1 MIYNWKELDEKFS
14 LNSCDENDFLK
25 KVLGGK
31 LEVLD
36 EVDGGF
42 IGVYEN
48 NEKVVLARDIIGL
61 KPLFYKVDGK
71 LLFSDENKELKGK
84 ELDPKTILKYDKNT
98 KKVELINRGFFSI
111 SSPLQEIEKIRK
123 ELAGLVVNAIAK
135 RVPDTKFGIMF
146 SGGVDSTLIAFIMK
160 DLGVDFTCY
169 TAVLDEEGMSTADD
183 LIHAEK
189 IAKELGFEHKI
200 LKVKL
205 DDVPDYIKKIVP
217 CIESSNVVK
226 VGVALPEFVCCEAA
240 KKDGVNIMFS
250 GLGSEEI
257 FAGYDRHDKSS
268 DINEECLKG
277 LGMMHERD
285 CFRDYMVGKY
295 FKMEIRVPFLDRKLI
310 KYALRIPSGFK
321 ISGEQKKVVLRM
333 AAEDLGLPT
342 EFAQRPKKAA
352 QYGSKFDRAI
362 LKLTK
367 KNGFEFK
374 KDYLKGFE

>member
-14 LNSCDENDFLK
+14 MNSCDENDFIK
-25 KVLGGK
+25 NVLGGR

-36 EVDGGF
+36 HVDGGF

-48 NEKVVLARDIIGL
+48 SEEVVLARDIIGL
-61 KPLFYKVDGK
+61 KPLWYKVDGK
-71 LLFSDENKELKGK
+71 LLFSDENKGLNGK
-84 ELDPKTILKYDKNT
+84 ELDPKKVLKYYKST
-98 KKVELINRGFFSI
+98 KKIELIDRPFFSI
-111 SSPLQEIEKIRK
+111 SSPLSDIKKIRK
-123 ELAGLVVNAIAK
+123 ELAGLVVDAIAK
-135 RVPDTKFGIMF
+135 RTPDVKFGIMF
-146 SGGVDSTLIAFIMK
+146 SGGVDSTLIAFVMK

-183 LIHAEK
+183 LIYSEK
-189 IAKELGFEHKI
+189 IAKELCFKHKV

-205 DDVPDYIKKIVP
+205 DDVPGYLSKIIP

-226 VGVALPEFVCCEAA
+226 VGVALPEFVCCEEA
-240 KKDGVNIMFS
+240 KKDGVKVMFS

-277 LGMMHERD
+277 LGLMHERD

-295 FKMEIRVPFLDRKLI
+295 FGIEMRVPFLDRKLI
-310 KYALRIPSGFK
+310 EYALRIPSSFK
-321 ISGEQKKVVLRM
+321 IVGEQKKVVLRM
-333 AAEDLGLPT
+333 VAEDLGLAS

-374 KDYLKGFE
+374 KEYLKGFE